1 MAMGAMEDG
10 TPTTTTVI
18 IITTDTTTNI
28 VIGNDRIMA
37 EIGIDTTRMA
47 SYLIRC
53 GLVVPRL
60 CSLQSTINLRAF
72 WSLLIRSRRPRKR
85 P

>member
-1 MAMGAMEDG
+1 MTATMAMGAMEDG

-47 SYLIRC
+47 S
-53 GLVVPRL
+53 
-60 CSLQSTINLRAF
+60 
-72 WSLLIRSRRPRKR
+72 
-85 P
+85 